1 MRASTRPHSS
11 SSSVPTSPSAPG
23 SATRAP
29 IWCRRR
35 SASSVHSCAPTSDSE
50 RAARLRETRTSRSSG
65 RAGRTATGERTV
77 RRPPGLLG
85 RRSDS
90 GVTTTLLRPPRHR
103 PIMAH
108 DQGVCLV
115 AAGPRSRAGGRRRR
129 SPRGTVA
136 RLTPPG
142 ERCSVRAAAPRR
154 PGERSPGRI
163 GHTARRADVTYVSN
177 LPVIAPKR
185 SIPTVTPTHS
195 RPPDP
200 PRARCRQVDAV
211 DHDRTEDQVRRVATR
226 DRSTAGAPAALG
238 VLLLAV
244 LFLLAVP
251 GTARAAVAGCVADAA
266 TGCINGTIR
275 TADQQPA
282 VGVVLDVEGPGG
294 TTQATTDAEGRWT
307 AAVTEAGTYTVTLD
321 EATLPAGESLRDPA
335 QNPRTVTVAL
345 GSSAGALFPL
355 GAPADT
361 GGNGSDEDPDAAPD
375 PESTAP
381 ADTAGEVGAP
391 VGSSDTGSFSWGRL
405 AQQASSGLVFG
416 VLLALASVGLSLIY
430 GTTGLSNFAHGEQV
444 TLGAIVAYLAVQSFG
459 LPLLVAGVVAVLV
472 GAAYFLLGTRVGRA
486 TRAVSD
492 NPALAA
498 ASGITVD
505 RIVRLVW
512 VLGAAL
518 AALGGV
524 LMGLYLNATSWNMGG
539 ALLLLMFAAVTLGG
553 LGQAFGALAG
563 SIVIGLVV
571 EMSNLVIPSDMRY
584 AGALLILIL
593 VLLLRPQGILGRAER
608 IG

>member
-1 MRASTRPHSS
+1 M
-11 SSSVPTSPSAPG
+11 
-23 SATRAP
+23 
-29 IWCRRR
+29 
-35 SASSVHSCAPTSDSE
+35 
-50 RAARLRETRTSRSSG
+50 
-65 RAGRTATGERTV
+65 
-77 RRPPGLLG
+77 
-85 RRSDS
+85 
-90 GVTTTLLRPPRHR
+90 
-103 PIMAH
+103 
-108 DQGVCLV
+108 
-115 AAGPRSRAGGRRRR
+115 
-129 SPRGTVA
+129 
-136 RLTPPG
+136 
-142 ERCSVRAAAPRR
+142 
-154 PGERSPGRI
+154 
-163 GHTARRADVTYVSN
+163 
-177 LPVIAPKR
+177 
-185 SIPTVTPTHS
+185 
-195 RPPDP
+195 
-200 PRARCRQVDAV
+200 
-211 DHDRTEDQVRRVATR
+211 RRVATR

-251 GTARAAVAGCVADAA
+251 GTARAAAAGCVADAA

-307 AAVTEAGTYTVTLD
+307 AAVTEAGAYTVTLD
-321 EATLPAGESLRDPA
+321 EATLPAGETLRDPA

-355 GAPADT
+355 GAPADA
-361 GGNGSDEDPDAAPD
+361 GGSDEDPDAAPD

-381 ADTAGEVGAP
+381 ADSAGEVGAP

-472 GAAYFLLGTRVGRA
+472 GAASGWLQDAGIWHPLRKRRVGTTQQMIVTIGLSMALQYTYQFFFGGGALRIVTTTPTMVTLGPVRISATSLWSLLIAAVVLAGVAYFLLGTRVGRA

>member
-1 MRASTRPHSS
+1 M
-11 SSSVPTSPSAPG
+11 
-23 SATRAP
+23 
-29 IWCRRR
+29 
-35 SASSVHSCAPTSDSE
+35 
-50 RAARLRETRTSRSSG
+50 
-65 RAGRTATGERTV
+65 
-77 RRPPGLLG
+77 
-85 RRSDS
+85 
-90 GVTTTLLRPPRHR
+90 
-103 PIMAH
+103 
-108 DQGVCLV
+108 
-115 AAGPRSRAGGRRRR
+115 
-129 SPRGTVA
+129 
-136 RLTPPG
+136 
-142 ERCSVRAAAPRR
+142 
-154 PGERSPGRI
+154 
-163 GHTARRADVTYVSN
+163 RRA
-177 LPVIAPKR
+177 
-185 SIPTVTPTHS
+185 
-195 RPPDP
+195 
-200 PRARCRQVDAV
+200 
-211 DHDRTEDQVRRVATR
+211 ATR
-226 DRSTAGAPAALG
+226 DRSTAGAPTALAALG
-238 VLLLAV
+238 ALLLSLLFVV
-244 LFLLAVP
+244 LAP
-251 GTARAAVAGCVADAA
+251 APARAAAAGCVADAA
-266 TGCINGTIR
+266 TGCVNGTIR

-282 VGVVLDVEGPGG
+282 VGVVLEVAGPGG
-294 TTQATTDAEGRWT
+294 SVSATTDAEGRWT
-307 AAVTEAGTYTVTLD
+307 AAVTEAGEYTVTLD
-321 EATLPAGESLRDPA
+321 PATLPAGETLRDPA
-335 QNPRTVTVAL
+335 GNPRTVTVAL
-345 GSSAGALFPL
+345 GSSTGALFPL
-355 GAPADT
+355 GEPT
-361 GGNGSDEDPDAAPD
+361 GGAGSDGATAAPGAD
-375 PESTAP
+375 ATAP
-381 ADTAGEVGAP
+381 ADSEVGAP
-391 VGSSDTGSFSWGRL
+391 AGSSTSGGFSWGRL

-444 TLGAIVAYLAVQSFG
+444 TLGAILAYVGCQTLG
-459 LPLLVAGVVAVLV
+459 LPLLVSGVLAVVLGGLSGWLQDAGLWHPLRKRRVGTTQQMIVTIGLSMALQYAYQFFFGGGALRIVTTNPTMVTLGPVRITTTSLWSVLIAGVVLGGV
-472 GAAYFLLGTRVGRA
+472 AYFLLGTRVGRA

>member
-1 MRASTRPHSS
+1 M
-11 SSSVPTSPSAPG
+11 
-23 SATRAP
+23 
-29 IWCRRR
+29 
-35 SASSVHSCAPTSDSE
+35 
-50 RAARLRETRTSRSSG
+50 
-65 RAGRTATGERTV
+65 
-77 RRPPGLLG
+77 
-85 RRSDS
+85 
-90 GVTTTLLRPPRHR
+90 
-103 PIMAH
+103 
-108 DQGVCLV
+108 
-115 AAGPRSRAGGRRRR
+115 
-129 SPRGTVA
+129 
-136 RLTPPG
+136 
-142 ERCSVRAAAPRR
+142 
-154 PGERSPGRI
+154 
-163 GHTARRADVTYVSN
+163 RRA
-177 LPVIAPKR
+177 
-185 SIPTVTPTHS
+185 
-195 RPPDP
+195 
-200 PRARCRQVDAV
+200 
-211 DHDRTEDQVRRVATR
+211 ATR
-226 DRSTAGAPAALG
+226 DRSTAGA
-238 VLLLAV
+238 LAV
-244 LFLLAVP
+244 LGALLLTLLLTVALP
-251 GTARAAVAGCVADAA
+251 GTARAAVAACVADEA
-266 TGCINGTIR
+266 TGCLNGTIR

-282 VGVVLDVEGPGG
+282 AGVVLDVEGPGG
-294 TTQATTDAEGRWT
+294 TSRATTDADGRWT
-307 AAVTEAGTYTVTLD
+307 LAVTEAGDYTVTLD
-321 EATLPAGESLRDPA
+321 TATLPAGETLRDPSG
-335 QNPRTVTVAL
+335 NPRTVTVAL
-345 GSSAGALFPL
+345 GSSAGVLFPL
-355 GAPADT
+355 GEPAAPAAGDDGT
-361 GGNGSDEDPDAAPD
+361 AAPD
-375 PESTAP
+375 PGSTAP
-381 ADTAGEVGAP
+381 PGEVGAP
-391 VGSSDTGSFSWGRL
+391 TGSSDSGGFSWGRL

-444 TLGAIVAYLAVQSFG
+444 TLGAIAAYVGVQLWG
-459 LPLLVAGVVAVLV
+459 LPLLVAGVLAVAVGAASGWLQDAGMWHPLRKRRV
-472 GAAYFLLGTRVGRA
+472 GTTQQMIVTIGLSMALQYTFQFFFGGGALRIVTTNPTTVTLGPVRISTTSLWSLLLAAVVLAAVAYFLLGTRVGRA

>member
-1 MRASTRPHSS
+1 
-11 SSSVPTSPSAPG
+11 
-23 SATRAP
+23 
-29 IWCRRR
+29 
-35 SASSVHSCAPTSDSE
+35 
-50 RAARLRETRTSRSSG
+50 
-65 RAGRTATGERTV
+65 
-77 RRPPGLLG
+77 LL
-85 RRSDS
+85 
-90 GVTTTLLRPPRHR
+90 L
-103 PIMAH
+103 A
-108 DQGVCLV
+108 LV
-115 AAGPRSRAGGRRRR
+115 AAP
-129 SPRGTVA
+129 
-136 RLTPPG
+136 
-142 ERCSVRAAAPRR
+142 
-154 PGERSPGRI
+154 
-163 GHTARRADVTYVSN
+163 
-177 LPVIAPKR
+177 
-185 SIPTVTPTHS
+185 
-195 RPPDP
+195 
-200 PRARCRQVDAV
+200 
-211 DHDRTEDQVRRVATR
+211 
-226 DRSTAGAPAALG
+226 
-238 VLLLAV
+238 
-244 LFLLAVP
+244 
-251 GTARAAVAGCVADAA
+251 ARAATEGCVADTA
-266 TGCINGTIR
+266 TGCVNGTIR

-282 VGVVLDVEGPGG
+282 VGVVLEVAGPGG
-294 TTQATTDAEGRWT
+294 SVSATTDADGRWT
-307 AAVTEAGTYTVTLD
+307 AAVTAAGEYTVTLD
-321 EATLPAGESLRDPA
+321 TATLPAGETLRDPA
-335 QNPRTVTVAL
+335 GNPRTVTVAL
-345 GSSAGALFPL
+345 GSSTGALFPL
-355 GAPADT
+355 GEPAGPGSGS
-361 GGNGSDEDPDAAPD
+361 GGATAAPGAGA
-375 PESTAP
+375 TAP
-381 ADTAGEVGAP
+381 ADGEVGAP
-391 VGSSDTGSFSWGRL
+391 AGSSTSGGFSWGRL

-444 TLGAIVAYLAVQSFG
+444 TLGAILAYVGCQTLG
-459 LPLLVAGVVAVLV
+459 LPLLVSGAFAVVLGGLSGWLQDAGLWHPLRKRRVGTTQQMIVTIGLSMALQYAYQFFFGGGALRIVTTNPTMVTLGPVRITTTSLWSVLIAAVVLGGV
-472 GAAYFLLGTRVGRA
+472 AYFLLGTRVGRA